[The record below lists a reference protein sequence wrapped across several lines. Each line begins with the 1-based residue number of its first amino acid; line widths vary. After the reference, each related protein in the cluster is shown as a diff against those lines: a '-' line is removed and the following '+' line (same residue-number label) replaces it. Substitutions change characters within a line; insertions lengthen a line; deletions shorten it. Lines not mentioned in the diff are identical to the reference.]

1 MRTSL
6 VQLVL
11 IGLLASPAIPQT
23 QPPTVP
29 VKALMEHATHQEKA
43 LYPAIAKAAHITG
56 DVVVGVELDETGKVT
71 KYVLISGPEMLRSNA
86 IDAAKQWTFSPVEVD
101 GKASTVRSAII
112 FKFHDLYAS
121 TSE

>member
-1 MRTSL
+1 
-6 VQLVL
+6 
-11 IGLLASPAIPQT
+11 
-23 QPPTVP
+23 
-29 VKALMEHATHQEKA
+29 MEHATHQEKA